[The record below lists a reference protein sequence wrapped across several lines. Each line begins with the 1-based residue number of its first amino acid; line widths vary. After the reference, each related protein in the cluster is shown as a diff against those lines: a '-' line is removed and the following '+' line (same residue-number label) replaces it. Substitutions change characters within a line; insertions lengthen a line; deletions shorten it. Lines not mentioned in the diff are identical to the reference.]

1 MADNA
6 FYLPDNL
13 HISVF
18 RVAGLV
24 APQWWGVSYNPK
36 YICALKGST
45 VTIECTYTYPRGQS
59 VIKAFWSKYW
69 IRGAEPPNLLA
80 DPEYRGRVQY
90 LGDKYRYC
98 SLRLSDV
105 REKDRSKYYF
115 TIITRTSAGR
125 YQGEGGVDLSVTGK
139 IHHPS
144 GEIVEGRSVTLT
156 CSSDGNP
163 PVEYNWFKGISLV
176 GKEKTYTMKKISS
189 VDSGEY
195 KCRSSNEHGEKLSE
209 ALTLNVLCEYIL
221 CILMIRSLT
230 AVLQFLDLQKNVS
243 VSISPSGEIVEGS
256 SVTLTCNSDANPPVQ
271 NYTWFKGP
279 SLVAEGETYTMKEIS
294 SVDSGE
300 YKCRSS
306 NKHGEKLSEALT
318 LNVSCKCIFISTSNA
333 SVIVAVLF
341 FSLICTECL
350 LNYCIYLFRKQMRGV
365 QLSRAG
371 FSPFVSEVFFKSWK

>member
-1 MADNA
+1 IQGFLLTTAIFMHLMQCD
-6 FYLPDNL
+6 PPKS
-13 HISVF
+13 ISVSIS
-18 RVAGLV
+18 
-24 APQWWGVSYNPK
+24 P
-36 YICALKGST
+36 T
-45 VTIECTYTYPRGQS
+45 
-59 VIKAFWSKYW
+59 
-69 IRGAEPPNLLA
+69 
-80 DPEYRGRVQY
+80 
-90 LGDKYRYC
+90 
-98 SLRLSDV
+98 
-105 REKDRSKYYF
+105 
-115 TIITRTSAGR
+115 
-125 YQGEGGVDLSVTGK
+125 
-139 IHHPS
+139 

-156 CSSDGNP
+156 CSSDASP
-163 PVEYNWFKGISLV
+163 PVQNYTWFKGTSLV
-176 GKEKTYTMKKISS
+176 VKGETYTMKKISS

-209 ALTLNVLCEYIL
+209 ALTLNVLCECNVDVHQQFADIPKHHLLRVHTELSAIKFIPNY
-221 CILMIRSLT
+221 
-230 AVLQFLDLQKNVS
+230 QFL
-243 VSISPSGEIVEGS
+243 
-256 SVTLTCNSDANPPVQ
+256 
-271 NYTWFKGP
+271 F
-279 SLVAEGETYTMKEIS
+279 TYTMKEIS